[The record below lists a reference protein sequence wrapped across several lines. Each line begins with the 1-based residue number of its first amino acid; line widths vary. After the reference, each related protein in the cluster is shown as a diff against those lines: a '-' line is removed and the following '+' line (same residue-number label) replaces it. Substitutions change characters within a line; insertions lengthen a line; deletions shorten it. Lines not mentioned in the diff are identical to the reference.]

1 MTNITIIGCGVY
13 GLAMANS
20 LSMNKKNKIKMWTES
35 EATLAALEKNR
46 KKYDLLG
53 GLHLP
58 DDIEFTCSYEEAMKD
73 ADIVYIM
80 SAAKFVGSVCKEILP
95 FVTKDM
101 HFVIGSKGIEQESCR
116 FVHEVFFNTIKTKKL
131 AVISGP
137 SFAIDIAHGEPI
149 ALAVGTKSP
158 TTFDLMKKLYKGSNI
173 KLRKSNDLL
182 GIELCGSIKNVI
194 AVAAGILEGLGYQ
207 ESTRAFLITESLHD
221 IKELMH
227 GLGGKRKTI
236 LTYAGVGDLLLTAT
250 STKSRNYSY
259 GVFLGKKDFEGA
271 KKYLEETTVE
281 GYYTLKSVYS
291 LLRKKK
297 IKMPIVD
304 LIYKIVMK
312 DDDPN
317 KLAQF
322 LMEKE

>member
-1 MTNITIIGCGVY
+1 MNIAIIGCGVY

-20 LSMNKKNKIKMWTES
+20 LSMNKKNKITMWTES
-35 EATLAALEKNR
+35 EESLAKLESTR
-46 KKYDLLG
+46 DSYPLLD
-53 GLHLP
+53 GLHIP
-58 DDIEFTCSYEEAMKD
+58 DGIKFTVSYEEALKD

-80 SAAKFVGSVCKEILP
+80 SAARYVGSVCQQMKP
-95 FVTKDM
+95 FITKDM

-116 FVHEVFFNTIKTKKL
+116 FVHEVFFNNIKTKNL

-158 TTFDLMKKLYKGSNI
+158 STFDLMKKLYKGSNI

-259 GVFLGKKDFEGA
+259 GVYLGKKDFEGA